1 MVSQR
6 RTSCP
11 GEAGSETRHRGGPGD
26 RSDGPDGGAPE
37 PRRARRAGRRG
48 RRSAGTYASAAHHRS
63 HRWHAQLCARH
74 SGVRDPASDRG
85 RRRGG
90 GGRRERAGIGSP
102 LARGARQRCV
112 SGRTPDDGVAH
123 RVARARHAVPR
134 QPRPWRGGAAT
145 RDRRAHRPG
154 RAYSRFRRLLSAHA
168 GGGRGGGDRV
178 RSGDAP
184 VGHRGPPADRG
195 GGGGPGHQSPW
206 RALDLRDQPR
216 DLQRGDA
223 SGHIGYAHRF
233 HKGCSMTGWNRQG
246 VLALALAGAAVAGL
260 AIATPAPPPDIIVYK
275 TSTCGCCKKWVEHL
289 EAAGFRVTVHDT
301 VDMAGVAAH
310 YGVPRRLSTC
320 HTALVQ
326 GYVVEGHVPVDVI
339 ERLLKEGPEIAGVAV
354 PGMPPGSP
362 GMESETPVHYQIVTF
377 DKSGGTRSEERRV
390 GKECIEPCRCWWW
403 PYHQKKKEKM
413 SNGIPLVPSGDWM
426 AGHCCL
432 A

>member
-6 RTSCP
+6 RTLCP
-11 GEAGSETRHRGGPGD
+11 GEAGSEPRHRGGPGD

-37 PRRARRAGRRG
+37 PPRARRAGRRG
-48 RRSAGTYASAAHHRS
+48 RRSPGTYGGAAHHRS
-63 HRWHAQLCARH
+63 HRWHAQLRARH
-74 SGVRDPASDRG
+74 SGVRDHAGDRG
-85 RRRGG
+85 RR
-90 GGRRERAGIGSP
+90 
-102 LARGARQRCV
+102 
-112 SGRTPDDGVAH
+112 
-123 RVARARHAVPR
+123 
-134 QPRPWRGGAAT
+134 
-145 RDRRAHRPG
+145 
-154 RAYSRFRRLLSAHA
+154 
-168 GGGRGGGDRV
+168 
-178 RSGDAP
+178 
-184 VGHRGPPADRG
+184 RG

-233 HKGCSMTGWNRQG
+233 PKGCSMTGWNRQG

-377 DKSGGTRSEERRV
+377 DKSGGTAVYGVR
-390 GKECIEPCRCWWW
+390 
-403 PYHQKKKEKM
+403 
-413 SNGIPLVPSGDWM
+413 
-426 AGHCCL
+426 
-432 A
+432 

>member
-1 MVSQR
+1 MVSHR

-11 GEAGSETRHRGGPGD
+11 GEAGSEPRHRGGPGD

-37 PRRARRAGRRG
+37 PPRARRAGRRG
-48 RRSAGTYASAAHHRS
+48 RRSPGTYGGAAHHRS
-63 HRWHAQLCARH
+63 HRWHAQLRTRH
-74 SGVRDPASDRG
+74 SGVRDPAGDRG

-90 GGRRERAGIGSP
+90 GGRRERAGLGSP
-102 LARGARQRCV
+102 LARGARQRRV
-112 SGRTPDDGVAH
+112 SGRTKDDGVAH
-123 RVARARHAVPR
+123 RVARARHAVPW
-134 QPRPWRGGAAT
+134 QPRPWRGGAAA
-145 RDRRAHRPG
+145 RDLRAHRPG
-154 RAYSRFRRLLSAHA
+154 RAYSRLRRLLSAHA

-195 GGGGPGHQSPW
+195 GGGGPGHPAPR
-206 RALDLRDQPR
+206 RALQLRPQPR
-216 DLQRGDA
+216 DLQRSGASRHIGDA
-223 SGHIGYAHRF
+223 HRVPQ
-233 HKGCSMTGWNRQG
+233 GGALNGWDRQG
-246 VLALALAGAAVAGL
+246 VLALALAGAAGAGL

-339 ERLLKEGPEIAGVAV
+339 ERLLKEGPEIAGVAG
-354 PGMPPGSP
+354 PGQPPRAP
-362 GMESETPVHYQIVTF
+362 GAGAPTPPPYPNATF
-377 DKSGGTRSEERRV
+377 DKSGGGARPR
-390 GKECIEPCRCWWW
+390 G
-403 PYHQKKKEKM
+403 
-413 SNGIPLVPSGDWM
+413 
-426 AGHCCL
+426 
-432 A
+432 

>member
-1 MVSQR
+1 MA
-6 RTSCP
+6 TS
-11 GEAGSETRHRGGPGD
+11 ALARGGRRPG
-26 RSDGPDGGAPE
+26 SPGSSPGSSVLA
-37 PRRARRAGRRG
+37 ASATSISTCWWRRG
-48 RRSAGTYASAAHHRS
+48 R
-63 HRWHAQLCARH
+63 
-74 SGVRDPASDRG
+74 
-85 RRRGG
+85 
-90 GGRRERAGIGSP
+90 
-102 LARGARQRCV
+102 
-112 SGRTPDDGVAH
+112 
-123 RVARARHAVPR
+123 
-134 QPRPWRGGAAT
+134 
-145 RDRRAHRPG
+145 
-154 RAYSRFRRLLSAHA
+154 
-168 GGGRGGGDRV
+168 GDRV

-184 VGHRGPPADRG
+184 VGHRGPPGDRG

-233 HKGCSMTGWNRQG
+233 PKGCSMTGWNRQG
-246 VLALALAGAAVAGL
+246 VLALVLAGAAVAGL

-301 VDMAGVAAH
+301 VDMAGVAAR

-377 DKSGGTRSEERRV
+377 DKSGGTAVYGVR
-390 GKECIEPCRCWWW
+390 
-403 PYHQKKKEKM
+403 
-413 SNGIPLVPSGDWM
+413 
-426 AGHCCL
+426 
-432 A
+432 